1 MSETSD
7 STPTFGE
14 PAPRPKSKRLRIAL
28 TFAAAAAALAGIFLL
43 ARGARAADPAQE
55 ARTPGAQRKA
65 PPVAVVAAPATKG
78 DIGDSVPALGTVA
91 ALQNVTVRTRIDGQL
106 ERVSYVEGQFV
117 RAGQELALIDPR
129 PYQVALAQAE
139 GQLAR
144 DQALLQNALVDL
156 ERYRPMAAKKAIP
169 EQQLAAQEALVA
181 QYRGTTAADKASVDS
196 ARLQLS
202 YCTITAPISGRVGLR
217 PVDAGNM
224 VHAADAGGVA
234 VITQVDPIAVVFNLP
249 EDSLRPVLE
258 RVRSGAV
265 LPVEARDRADEK
277 VLATGRVATVDNQI
291 DATSGTVKVKAQFA
305 NADDALFPNQFVNV
319 HVLVNTVRD
328 AVLLPAAAIQR
339 NGTDA
344 FVYVVGDDG
353 RAQRRPVQLGVAEAT
368 RVEAVSGVK
377 AGETVVVEGFDK
389 LQDGSPVVVSSAQG
403 GGRKGRRP

>member
-65 PPVAVVAAPATKG
+65 PPVTVVAAPATKG

-389 LQDGSPVVVSSAQG
+389 LQDGSSVVVSSAQG

>member
-65 PPVAVVAAPATKG
+65 PPVTVVAAPATKG

-277 VLATGRVATVDNQI
+277 VLARGRVATVDNQI

-389 LQDGSPVVVSSAQG
+389 LQDGSSVVVSSAQG